1 MKQRIVNFLA
11 EAFVWT
17 LFAAYVEVTVTA
29 TVERLSL
36 GDKYVLHD
44 VPFISLQGHSSTWDF
59 ISGVLIAAGVRGVLI
74 LTDRLQQ
81 RERVFRS
88 LWARS
93 FVVMIAIFAFEYAG
107 GLVFNVGL
115 GWHLWD
121 YSQYRWHNIPLNLG
135 GQITIV
141 YAPFYFLGG
150 VFLRPVYRAVHAVAP
165 YVGESALAFLHDPL
179 AASPAPSPAS

>member
-1 MKQRIVNFLA
+1 VRRRAVNFLA

-17 LFAAYVEVTVTA
+17 LFSAYVEVTVTA

-36 GDKYVLHD
+36 GDRYVLHD
-44 VPFISLQGHSSTWDF
+44 VPFISLQGHSSVWDC
-59 ISGVLIAAGVRGVLI
+59 ISGALLTVGVRGMLT

-93 FVVMIAIFAFEYAG
+93 VVVMLAIFAGELAAG
-107 GLVFNVGL
+107 LIFNVAL
-115 GWHLWD
+115 GWRLWD
-121 YSQYRWHNIPLNLG
+121 YSQYVWHGIPLNLG
-135 GQITIV
+135 GQITLV
-141 YAPFYFLGG
+141 YAPFYFLAG

-165 YVGESALAFLHDPL
+165 YVGESALAFLQDTP
-179 AASPAPSPAS
+179 APAPSPA